1 MNTLRTLMLSMIVAA
16 LTPFLATSERTH
28 QESRETLEW
37 PHEFRGRPLTRVD
50 LNEDERRFLAD
61 FPGSV
66 ARFTDGEY
74 DIIMRWVREP
84 TRRLHPAEDC
94 YRGWGYEVSQS
105 RIHNDGDGTRW
116 RCFKARLGDQEREV
130 CEHMRDLEGQHFTD
144 VSAWY
149 WSATLHE
156 TGGPWL
162 VTTIAR

>member
-1 MNTLRTLMLSMIVAA
+1 MKTVGTLMLSMIAAA
-16 LTPFLATSERTH
+16 LTPLLASERAH
-28 QESRETLEW
+28 SESGAPLEW
-37 PHEFRGRPLTRVD
+37 PHEFRGRPLMRVEFND
-50 LNEDERRFLAD
+50 DARRFLAN

-74 DIIMRWVREP
+74 DIIMRWVHEP

-94 YRGWGYEVSQS
+94 YRGWGYEVAQS

-116 RCFKARLGDQEREV
+116 RCFKAKLGAQEREV
-130 CEHMRDLEGQHFTD
+130 CEQMRDLEGQHFTD

-156 TGGPWL
+156 TDGPWL
-162 VTTIAR
+162 VTTISR